1 MIPGPPLRDRLLR
14 DGSRT
19 LAGRVLFSLAG
30 FAVNVLL
37 TRLLAPAEMAGYFL
51 LVSMVTIVSMVAQLG
66 LPTSVVRFTA
76 ESLGQ
81 SLNSRAAGAIRGA
94 LLCGLASG
102 VLAGGTL
109 ALTGRFAQRSWFALD
124 FDGYIYALAGVWVA
138 ALVLGSIVAE
148 SFRGLRDSLLAAVFG
163 GALTNGCLVVL
174 LIAGLLF
181 PRARGLHEVLALA
194 ATAALVNVALG
205 SYLLRRKLQGLGPV
219 LRFRVG
225 ELLAASWPLMI
236 ASLAIFVATQAD
248 LWIAASLL
256 SKEAVALYGAAA
268 RMVRASAALA
278 GGTSAAV
285 LVVLTVFAPELL
297 RLAFGPFYAAAA
309 VVLLPLCAGQVV
321 NAFCGGAAPVMMM
334 SGAGR
339 GAMAISLACGAWLL
353 IAGPM
358 AARAWGIAGLAAVA
372 GSTTA
377 LHGLACMLWL
387 RRWRGIWTF
396 PAAASVAQAW
406 RALRDAA
413 LGPRAA

>member
-1 MIPGPPLRDRLLR
+1 
-14 DGSRT
+14 
-19 LAGRVLFSLAG
+19 
-30 FAVNVLL
+30 
-37 TRLLAPAEMAGYFL
+37 MAGYFL
-51 LVSMVTIVSMVAQLG
+51 LVSLVTIVSMVAQLG

-81 SLNSRAAGAIRGA
+81 SLNGRAAGAIRGA

-102 VLAGGTL
+102 VLAAGTL
-109 ALTGRFAQRSWFALD
+109 ALTGRIALRSWFALD
-124 FDGYIYALAGVWVA
+124 FDGTIYALAGIWVA
-138 ALVLGSIVAE
+138 ALVLAGIVAE

-163 GALTNGCLVVL
+163 GALSNGLLVVL

-194 ATAALVNVALG
+194 ATAAIVNVALG
-205 SYLLRRKLQGLGPV
+205 SYLLRGKLQGLGPAR
-219 LRFRVG
+219 RFRIG

-236 ASLAIFVATQAD
+236 ASLAIFVVTQAD
-248 LWIAASLL
+248 LWIAARLL
-256 SKEAVALYGAAA
+256 SKEEVALYGAAA
-268 RMVRASAALA
+268 RMVQLVLMPILILNLVLLPLVAEMQGRNDWAGIERLVRAAAALA
-278 GGTSAAV
+278 GGTAAAV
-285 LVVLTVFAPELL
+285 LAVLMLFAPELL

-309 VVLLPLCAGQVV
+309 VALLPLCAGQVV

-339 GAMAISLACGAWLL
+339 SAMAISLVCGAWLL

-358 AARAWGIAGLAAVA
+358 AARTWGIGGLAAVA
-372 GSTTA
+372 GSSTA

-387 RRWRGIWTF
+387 RRRRRIWTF